1 VPSDEQMDLVL
12 SHLWLADAIARRFHG
27 RGVDDD
33 DLRQVARCALVEA
46 AGRYDPGQ
54 GAFASFAGPTVSG
67 VLKRH
72 FRDHGWMVRPPRP
85 VQQLA
90 VRINRQWSDV
100 AQETGAVPTVDGL
113 ASSMGEPADRVNEAR
128 CALMGYRAT
137 SIEVDG
143 VPVAATA
150 VEDPEF
156 ERCEDKLLVSRA
168 WELLDDA
175 ERELLRMRFWE
186 SRSQADIAQRIGT
199 SQMQVSRLLSRAL
212 GRLRVMLEDHAV
224 A

>member
-1 VPSDEQMDLVL
+1 
-12 SHLWLADAIARRFHG
+12 
-27 RGVDDD
+27 
-33 DLRQVARCALVEA
+33 
-46 AGRYDPGQ
+46 
-54 GAFASFAGPTVSG
+54 
-67 VLKRH
+67 
-72 FRDHGWMVRPPRP
+72 
-85 VQQLA
+85 
-90 VRINRQWSDV
+90 
-100 AQETGAVPTVDGL
+100 
-113 ASSMGEPADRVNEAR
+113 MGEPADRVNEAR
-128 CALMGYRAT
+128 CALMDYRAT